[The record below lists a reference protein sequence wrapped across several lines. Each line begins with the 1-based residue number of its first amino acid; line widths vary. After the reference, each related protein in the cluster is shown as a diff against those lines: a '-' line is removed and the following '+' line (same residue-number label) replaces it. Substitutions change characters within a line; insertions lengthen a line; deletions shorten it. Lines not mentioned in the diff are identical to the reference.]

1 MKRSPTAWLLVF
13 ALALSAACAEP
24 APPAPDENALIAAAS
39 ALDEQFLAAFNSG
52 DVDAMAALYASGLDT
67 VSFMPDV
74 MVMRGFHSIRTCFG
88 EFVAMGAGA
97 TLEVTESH
105 HMVVGDAVAS
115 WGLWTMTMNGPDGSP
130 MTMSERFTDL
140 KAERDGRWV
149 YLIDHASVPLPPPPA
164 ASEN

>member
-52 DVDAMAALYASGLDT
+52 DV

-74 MVMRGFHSIRTCFG
+74 IGH
-88 EFVAMGAGA
+88 AG
-97 TLEVTESH
+97 L
-105 HMVVGDAVAS
+105 
-115 WGLWTMTMNGPDGSP
+115 
-130 MTMSERFTDL
+130 RQ
-140 KAERDGRWV
+140 
-149 YLIDHASVPLPPPPA
+149 PPHLFR
-164 ASEN
+164 